1 MNKINS
7 KIYYEKTNGNVLIIT
22 SECQGCVE
30 PTTKEED
37 IQIYD
42 QLKNKNI
49 DDVDYIEL
57 EYGTLSKTFS
67 NSKEYKINIDTKKLE
82 ITYYTQQEE
91 NEINRKNIEEQN
103 ILDRIN
109 LISQYS
115 NLDKTSI
122 ADLEYYILQREKN
135 RIIGGVK

>member
-37 IQIYD
+37 IEIYD

-109 LISQYS
+109 IISQYS